1 MELVQSNSPSRF
13 RSVLALAGFLLLCY
27 AVAAIGAYS
36 TTPAIPTWYAD
47 LTKPSF
53 NPPNWIFAPVWTA
66 LYALMA
72 LAAWLI
78 WRTPTEPQTLQD
90 SARLD
95 ALIAFYIQLVL
106 NFLWTPIFFH
116 YHQILVAA
124 VIILLLW
131 LAILLTIVLFW
142 RVRPLAGVLLMP
154 YIAWVTFATA
164 LNLAILR
171 LN

>member
-1 MELVQSNSPSRF
+1 VESAQLNTPTRP
-13 RSVLALAGFLLLCY
+13 RSLLALAGFLLLCF

-36 TTPAIPTWYAD
+36 TTPAIPTWYAQ

-53 NPPNWIFAPVWTA
+53 NPPNWIFAPVWTT

-72 LAAWLI
+72 IAAWLI
-78 WRTPTEPQTLQD
+78 WRTPAAQHTLQD

-95 ALIAFYIQLVL
+95 ALMAFDIQLGL
-106 NFLWTPIFFH
+106 NFLWTPVFFRF
-116 YHQILVAA
+116 HQLLAAA
-124 VIILLLW
+124 VVIPLLW

-142 RVRPLAGVLLMP
+142 RVRPLAAALLLP
-154 YIAWVTFATA
+154 YLAWVTFATA